1 MGVLRANNYLHHLPK
16 KSDKMSSSLDPAYVA
31 LLGLADGFL
40 KSNTISGT
48 NARALGVKP
57 ALKCLGAI
65 LQLQNDRTSGAS
77 QTPPLP
83 ESIIAKTHL
92 QMASI
97 LHTETK
103 NKTIAKQHCQQAWY
117 SSQNSETGVEDVR
130 FEAASLLAEMIMNEV
145 ESGQANLQNQQQAPL
160 STTADAKQVLMK
172 ALETSQ
178 AFPYWHCRLL
188 FQLANIQAGEKDYV
202 SAVSILGAGVDFAYM
217 AGAHYARMFFLLSK
231 AMLFLLERKFAE
243 ANPILH
249 QTGPLIESWVTQNPH
264 QKETVARV
272 QKEYLQMFF
281 LVLQV
286 CYYLMVGQVKSVKT
300 VLKQLQQSIQT
311 ITSAGWPTDEEV
323 LAASNAFDAFQWLS
337 KDHLCILVYLVTV
350 MHSMQAGYMDKAQ
363 KYTDKAIAQIEKLRN
378 SYDSKPLLLSS
389 FQALLMEHIVQC
401 RLVTGNKEGAV
412 QEIGNLCRLLQSNQ
426 LLLQRH
432 RAQLHTMLGLYAM
445 SMNCMQEAENQLNA
459 ALRTSQERELWTFAN
474 LNLAIVYVRTR
485 READFTALL
494 DRISPD
500 RLPSQSHSLQAAAYY
515 IQGLQAFFAARYND
529 AKRYL
534 RETLKMANAEDL
546 NRLTSCS
553 LVLLGHIFLSL
564 GNSRESMNM
573 VTPAMQLASK
583 IPDVH
588 VQLWASSILKDL
600 YRMQGDVAKEQEG
613 QNMHTNYSQ
622 TLLKD
627 HFSATQM
634 AEHKLIQWTDGT
646 FPV

>member
-77 QTPPLP
+77 QTPPLS

-145 ESGQANLQNQQQAPL
+145 ESGQANSQNQQQAPL

-311 ITSAGWPTDEEV
+311 ITSPGWPSDEEM
-323 LAASNAFDAFQWLS
+323 LAMSQHPADAFQWLS

-389 FQALLMEHIVQC
+389 FQVLLMEHIVQC
-401 RLVTGNKEGAV
+401 RLVTGNKGGAI
-412 QEIGNLCRLLQSNQ
+412 QEVGNLCRLLQSNQ
-426 LLLQRH
+426 ILLQRH

-445 SMNCMQEAENQLNA
+445 SMNCMEAAENQFNA

-485 READFTALL
+485 RDADFMALL
-494 DRISPD
+494 DRISPE

-515 IQGLQAFFAARYND
+515 IQGLQEFFAA
-529 AKRYL
+529 K
-534 RETLKMANAEDL
+534 
-546 NRLTSCS
+546 S
-553 LVLLGHIFLSL
+553 
-564 GNSRESMNM
+564 
-573 VTPAMQLASK
+573 
-583 IPDVH
+583 
-588 VQLWASSILKDL
+588 
-600 YRMQGDVAKEQEG
+600 
-613 QNMHTNYSQ
+613 
-622 TLLKD
+622 
-627 HFSATQM
+627 
-634 AEHKLIQWTDGT
+634 
-646 FPV
+646 